1 MLIFAYSSV
10 AKIYVGTII
19 SICSFPKYD
28 ISVSIALLL
37 LQLFDEFFSAT
48 LTLTVGDKPGRQSPP
63 LRPDLPSQLDILTTK
78 LRDMIL
84 QVLLRSWSGLSQQ
97 GMINDFLTQSDTKT
111 QTIGPHLPFTA
122 LSP

>member
-37 LQLFDEFFSAT
+37 F
-48 LTLTVGDKPGRQSPP
+48 
-63 LRPDLPSQLDILTTK
+63 
-78 LRDMIL
+78 
-84 QVLLRSWSGLSQQ
+84 
-97 GMINDFLTQSDTKT
+97 
-111 QTIGPHLPFTA
+111 
-122 LSP
+122 